1 MKLYEVL
8 LCIYLLLKP
17 YYIFSSGSLQI
28 GDIILTVAFIL
39 YLLKNRKKSI
49 IKDTVKRNKKYILFV
64 LLTFVVNGIYYFAYY
79 KYKFIISSLY
89 YVFNLFIIML
99 FTEFIND
106 DKKLVIMKNIVRFNI
121 IAQLGIFAL
130 GLGRYYAPTRYM
142 GTFNDPNQFAYYI
155 FTSYLMIHLISI
167 KTNEKRGDF
176 LFLLLS
182 ILLIV
187 FSSSTGM
194 TLGIGLFLIL
204 ELYNIVLKLPAIIKK
219 NFGKIFAIVLT
230 SLLIISVIG
239 IFMDRDKINYIAN
252 SLNDLTIVTR
262 IKDKF
267 SRIDFE
273 TKDSELTIWEERG
286 YDKIYNQPY
295 VILYGAGEGEYGRF
309 NAAHDGELH
318 ATLPSILFYYG
329 IIPTCILISWM
340 FSYMKKQK
348 FDVTIVY
355 VAMLIESFFLLNQRQ
370 AYFWILIIFGDI
382 LRKNIKKMEDKN

>member
-176 LFLLLS
+176 L
-182 ILLIV
+182 
-187 FSSSTGM
+187 
-194 TLGIGLFLIL
+194 
-204 ELYNIVLKLPAIIKK
+204 
-219 NFGKIFAIVLT
+219 
-230 SLLIISVIG
+230 
-239 IFMDRDKINYIAN
+239 
-252 SLNDLTIVTR
+252 
-262 IKDKF
+262 
-267 SRIDFE
+267 
-273 TKDSELTIWEERG
+273 
-286 YDKIYNQPY
+286 
-295 VILYGAGEGEYGRF
+295 
-309 NAAHDGELH
+309 
-318 ATLPSILFYYG
+318 
-329 IIPTCILISWM
+329 
-340 FSYMKKQK
+340 
-348 FDVTIVY
+348 
-355 VAMLIESFFLLNQRQ
+355 
-370 AYFWILIIFGDI
+370 
-382 LRKNIKKMEDKN
+382 LR